1 MTFINGMK
9 YFPVALTA
17 YRVYG
22 WVMYVKFHTPMEFN
36 WGNLKYVVW
45 FSGHFRKR
53 EVHICM
59 RSHVFG
65 YVPKNRDFRFVSI
78 VYSSEN

>member
-22 WVMYVKFHTPMEFN
+22 WVMYVKFHIPMEFN

-45 FSGHFRKR
+45 FSGQLRKS
-53 EVHICM
+53 EVHICDLM
-59 RSHVFG
+59 FLGH
-65 YVPKNRDFRFVSI
+65 VPKNRGFR
-78 VYSSEN
+78 